1 MGHISENLNEVAD
14 NFCSQPMGISTGFNS
29 LNESI
34 WGFSPRTL
42 VMVGGRPSMGKSSL
56 MADLILATSKEV
68 PVGVFSKEMPIEQ
81 LPPRLACNMANL
93 NYLNVRKGNVSK
105 MELDTYRDA
114 MEELKTLP
122 IQVDYESN
130 VVGSSDFWLK
140 VCKEDEPNIESKVL
154 DFRIKK
160 WVTEQGCKVIFIDY
174 LQILDLL
181 NKSVKDQRLKI
192 GRIAELLRDCAKL
205 YNITIVLLSQLRR
218 FDASRGKTPVP
229 SMSDLQES
237 GQLEAHSDIILLLH
251 RPEFY
256 SEDRELD
263 LYTDKVEDDALII
276 LSKNRDGPA
285 GNIQVNFNAFSM
297 SYRDKSDVDKVR
309 F

>member
-1 MGHISENLNEVAD
+1 MGHISENLSEVAD
-14 NFCSQPMGISTGFNS
+14 NFVSQPKGISTGFDS
-29 LNESI
+29 LDNAI

-42 VMVGGRPSMGKSSL
+42 VMIGGRPGTGKSSL

-68 PVGVFSKEMPIEQ
+68 PVGVFSKEMPLQQ

-93 NYLNVRKGNVSK
+93 NYHNVRKGDVSK
-105 MELDTYRDA
+105 MELDTYHSA

-130 VVGSSDFWLK
+130 IVGSEDFWLK
-140 VCKEDEPNIESKVL
+140 VCKESEPNIESKVI
-154 DFRIKK
+154 DFTLKK
-160 WVTEQGCKVIFIDY
+160 WVAEQGCKVIFIDY

-192 GRIAELLRDCAKL
+192 GRIAELLRDYAKL

-218 FDASRGKTPVP
+218 FDPSKGKSPLP
-229 SMSDLQES
+229 SMSDLKES
-237 GQLEAHSDIILLLH
+237 GELEAHSDIILLLY
-251 RPEFY
+251 RPEF

-285 GNIQVNFNAFSM
+285 GNIKVNFNAFSM
-297 SYRDKSDVDKVR
+297 SYRDKSDVEKVR